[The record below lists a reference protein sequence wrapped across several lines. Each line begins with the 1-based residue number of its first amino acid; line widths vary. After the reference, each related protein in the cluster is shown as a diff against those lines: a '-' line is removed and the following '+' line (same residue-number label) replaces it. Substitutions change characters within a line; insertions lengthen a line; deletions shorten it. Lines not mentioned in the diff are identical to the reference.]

1 LLVIFL
7 LLRTSTRAT
16 AILICRIAIFTNYSR
31 ATFTHYR
38 IHVKAVINGIRTV
51 NFTHGITTITTIA
64 AAATTVTG
72 LLCGSCGGGCGI
84 DQGLINYV
92 KTKIVEQAWSTSHK
106 LVSSIASTA
115 AAATAGGVTNAIGG
129 TVATVTSQAT
139 NVVEHAQAQAAAT
152 ATAVGTTT
160 TTVTAKAAASRIQA
174 VTPNVPQVIE
184 AAVLV
189 KEITASTT
197 A

>member
-1 LLVIFL
+1 MLVFL
-7 LLRTSTRAT
+7 LLRTSTAT
-16 AILICRIAIFTNYSR
+16 AIMICRTAILTNYSR
-31 ATFTHYR
+31 ATFTHW
-38 IHVKAVINGIRTV
+38 IHVKAVINGRTD
-51 NFTHGITTITTIA
+51 FTHGITTITTIAA

-92 KTKIVEQAWSTSHK
+92 KTKIVEQARSTSHK
-106 LVSSIASTA
+106 LVSSVASTA
-115 AAATAGGVTNAIGG
+115 ATTGGGVTNAIGG